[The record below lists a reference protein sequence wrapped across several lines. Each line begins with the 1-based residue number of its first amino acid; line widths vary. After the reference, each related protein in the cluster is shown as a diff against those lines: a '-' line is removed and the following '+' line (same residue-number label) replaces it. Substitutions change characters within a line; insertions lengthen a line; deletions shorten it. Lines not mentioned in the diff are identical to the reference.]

1 MSLAQEA
8 KPAKELLKEAVEVE
22 EEAVVAVEAT
32 VAEEDTEE
40 VVVVMEVVATV
51 VAKEDM
57 EVAIATEEVV
67 MEVVEEDM
75 EEVAVDTE
83 VEVAVVTIENHPMV
97 SLWYCTQLP
106 FYDIYY
112 VSCFNTC
119 ENVTKLLHHFNSL
132 TTKSKTKQLS
142 LNNHITYSFSP
153 LPRNKL

>member
-1 MSLAQEA
+1 
-8 KPAKELLKEAVEVE
+8 
-22 EEAVVAVEAT
+22 
-32 VAEEDTEE
+32 
-40 VVVVMEVVATV
+40 MEVVATV

-57 EVAIATEEVV
+57 EVAIATEEVD

-142 LNNHITYSFSP
+142 LNNYITHSFSP
-153 LPRNKL
+153 LP

>member
-1 MSLAQEA
+1 
-8 KPAKELLKEAVEVE
+8 
-22 EEAVVAVEAT
+22 
-32 VAEEDTEE
+32 
-40 VVVVMEVVATV
+40 MEVVATV

-57 EVAIATEEVV
+57 EVAIATEEVA
-67 MEVVEEDM
+67 MEVVEEDT

-83 VEVAVVTIENHPMV
+83 GEVAVVTIENHPMV

-132 TTKSKTKQLS
+132 TTKIQNKTTIS
-142 LNNHITYSFSP
+142 
-153 LPRNKL
+153 